1 MGKVGEENMEEG
13 AEERKRR
20 NLKVTPGISLA
31 SEMWFVL

>member
-20 NLKVTPGISLA
+20 RGKWGRKRPQQTG
-31 SEMWFVL
+31 EEE